1 MSTDPPL
8 PPDRIIVGGI
18 KFHAYHGLTR
28 LEREVGV
35 RCSIDVEMT
44 LDLSPAIASDR
55 LGTTIDYREV
65 HRLVLDIGQRRE
77 SLHLIESLAGRIAQE
92 MLARFSVAEVTVRVR
107 KETPIIDGVVDYIG
121 VQVTRRRAR
130 RAARPR
136 ARRLTR
142 AARSK

>member
-1 MSTDPPL
+1 M
-8 PPDRIIVGGI
+8 GGI

-44 LDLSPAIASDR
+44 LDLSGAISSDR
-55 LGTTIDYREV
+55 LGQTIDYREV

-92 MLARFSVAEVTVRVR
+92 MLGRFSIAEVTVRVR

-121 VQVTRRRAR
+121 VEVTRSKARARRPAR
-130 RAARPR
+130 RAASSRPLRR
-136 ARRLTR
+136 AT
-142 AARSK
+142 RSK